1 MLFLGSSPADRRAPP
16 APRGLRDETNLP
28 AEQSEAETRPRLPRT
43 HAHAWRA
50 QGDQR
55 TPGQGPGTA
64 DGLTPAPP
72 ATPAGF
78 PKRAR
83 LLTRRDFD
91 RVFGRATRSVD
102 DCFTVLARPN
112 DAGGPRLGLAIARKH
127 ARAAVARNRVK
138 RLVRESFRHHQGEL
152 GPLDIVVLGRQ
163 GLAKR
168 GNVELIASLAR
179 HWKRLHEKCKA
190 SCSC

>member
-1 MLFLGSSPADRRAPP
+1 MSALPP
-16 APRGLRDETNLP
+16 
-28 AEQSEAETRPRLPRT
+28 
-43 HAHAWRA
+43 
-50 QGDQR
+50 
-55 TPGQGPGTA
+55 
-64 DGLTPAPP
+64 
-72 ATPAGF
+72 GF

-91 RVFGRATRSVD
+91 RVFAHATRSVD

-112 DAGGPRLGLAIARKH
+112 ASDGPRLGLAIARKH
-127 ARAAVARNRVK
+127 ARLSVARNRVK
-138 RLVRESFRHHQGEL
+138 RVVRESFRHHQAEL
-152 GPLDIVVLGRQ
+152 GALDIVVLGRQ

-168 GNVELIASLAR
+168 GNAELSASLAR

>member
-1 MLFLGSSPADRRAPP
+1 M
-16 APRGLRDETNLP
+16 RDETNLP
-28 AEQSEAETRPRLPRT
+28 AEQPEAETRPRIPGT

-50 QGDQR
+50 QGHQR

-64 DGLTPAPP
+64 DGLTRALSASPP
-72 ATPAGF
+72 GF

-91 RVFGRATRSVD
+91 RVFAQATRSVD

-112 DAGGPRLGLAIARKH
+112 AGDWPRLGLAIARKH
-127 ARAAVARNRVK
+127 ARAAVARNRIK
-138 RLVRESFRHHQGEL
+138 RVVRESFRHHQAEL

-163 GLAKR
+163 GLAGR
-168 GNVELIASLAR
+168 GNAELSASLER

-190 SCSC
+190 SSSC